1 MGPFMMTDPKRNNV
15 LRLLLDTNIWL
26 DYFLARSTHHA
37 VVDTLIASAA
47 NREDIALYVTSLS
60 LKDIAYQLAAQM
72 QADVR
77 RSGKRVDEN
86 SASAAREVAWGCVRN
101 VLEKAIVLPIGYDE
115 VLRAFTFKPLHDDL
129 EDDLVLG
136 AMEASGV
143 AVLVTHDQK
152 LAKHAEGIC
161 FTAEEALALLDGRG

>member
-1 MGPFMMTDPKRNNV
+1 MMTNPKRNNV
-15 LRLLLDTNIWL
+15 LRLLVDTNIWL

-47 NREDIALYVTSLS
+47 NRESLS

-72 QADVR
+72 KADVR
-77 RSGKRVDEN
+77 RSGKQVDEN

-115 VLRAFTFKPLHDDL
+115 ILRAFTFKPLHDDL

-152 LAKHAEGIC
+152 LAKHAEGAC
-161 FTAEEALALLDGRG
+161 VTAEEALALLDGRG